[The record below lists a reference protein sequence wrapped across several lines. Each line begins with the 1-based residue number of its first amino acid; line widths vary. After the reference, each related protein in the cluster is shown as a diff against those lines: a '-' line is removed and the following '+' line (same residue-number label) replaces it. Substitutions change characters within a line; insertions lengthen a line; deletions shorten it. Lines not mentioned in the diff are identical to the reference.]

1 MIILQ
6 NFYINLQLFSEEK
19 TEKATPKRKQESREK
34 GQVAKSR
41 ELISAILLL
50 LMFWGIKVFIPYIMN
65 ELILMSKRMLS
76 LSNIQGDNLYTI
88 KSLMNLFVYCAIV
101 FLKICA
107 PLLLIGLAA
116 SLISNY
122 LQVGFL
128 FTLKPLMPKL
138 NKLNPL
144 EGAKRIFSKH
154 ALVEFF
160 KSNIKIF
167 IIGYLVYSYLRKN
180 YYSIPDLISMSVEN
194 TAAFI
199 GNAIVNIGF
208 RAGFAFLILSIF
220 DYAFQIW
227 DFAKN
232 QKMSKQEIKEEYKQT
247 EGNPQIKSKIK
258 EKQRQLSLRR
268 MMAEVPKADVII
280 TNPTHY
286 AVAIKYDTLV
296 SEAPLVLAKGKDL
309 IAQKI
314 KESAKE
320 NKVIIVENKPLAQAL
335 YKSVEIGQSI
345 PIELYKAV
353 AEVLA
358 FVYSMKSR

>member
-1 MIILQ
+1 MCD
-6 NFYINLQLFSEEK
+6 FYINLQLFSEEK

-50 LMFWGIKVFIPYIMN
+50 LMFWGIKVFTPYIIN
-65 ELILMSKRMLS
+65 ELTLMFSRMLS
-76 LSNIQGDNLYTI
+76 ISNKQVNNLYTI
-88 KSLMNLFVYCAIV
+88 KNLMNLFVYCTTV
-101 FLKICA
+101 LLKICA
-107 PLLLIGLAA
+107 PILLIGLIA

-128 FTLKPLMPKL
+128 FTLKPLIPNF

-144 EGAKRIFSKH
+144 EGMKRIFSKH
-154 ALVEFF
+154 TLVEFL
-160 KSNIKIF
+160 KSNFKIF
-167 IIGYLVYSYLRKN
+167 VIGYLIYSYLKDN

-199 GNAIVNIGF
+199 GNAILNIGF

-220 DYAFQIW
+220 DYVFQIF
-227 DFAKN
+227 DFEKN
-232 QKMSKQEIKEEYKQT
+232 LKMSKHEIKEEYKQA

-286 AVAIKYDTLV
+286 AVAIKYDASL

-314 KESAKE
+314 KESARE
-320 NKVIIVENKPLAQAL
+320 NKVTIVENKPLAQSL
-335 YKSVEIGQSI
+335 YKGVEIGQSI

-358 FVYSMKSR
+358 FVYSMKS

>member
-1 MIILQ
+1 MIIVQ
-6 NFYINLQLFSEEK
+6 DFYIDLQLFSEEK

-50 LMFWGIKVFIPYIMN
+50 LMFWGLKVFSPHIIN
-65 ELILMSKRMLS
+65 ELVLMSKRMLT
-76 LSNIQGDNLYTI
+76 LSSIQIKDLYTI
-88 KSLMNLFVYCAIV
+88 KNLMNLFVYCIIV
-101 FLKICA
+101 FFKICA
-107 PLLLIGLAA
+107 PILLIALIA

-122 LQVGFL
+122 MQVGFL
-128 FTLKPLMPKL
+128 FTAKPLMPNF

-144 EGAKRIFSKH
+144 EGVKRIFSKH
-154 ALVEFF
+154 TLVEFL

-167 IIGYLVYSYLRKN
+167 IIGYFIYSYLKDN
-180 YYSIPDLISMSVEN
+180 YRSIPDLISMSVEN
-194 TAAFI
+194 TAIFI
-199 GNAIVNIGF
+199 GNAIINIGF

-227 DFAKN
+227 DFEKN
-232 QKMSKQEIKEEYKQT
+232 LKMSKQEVKEEYKQT

-286 AVAIKYDTLV
+286 AVAIKYDTSL

-309 IAQKI
+309 IAQRI
-314 KESAKE
+314 KELAKE
-320 NKVIIVENKPLAQAL
+320 NKVTIVENKPLAQAL

-358 FVYSMKSR
+358 FVYSMKS